1 MASSVRPLQKDDD
14 RTSFR
19 SGDADL
25 DHFFHRYAGQNQFRH
40 RAGVTYVYEHEAR
53 IVAYMTVTAWTMES
67 DVLAVVEGRKFPPY
81 PLPALN
87 IARLATAEGERG
99 RGYGSALVAYACAMA
114 FKMSREMGCVGIS
127 TDAKRDAADYYVA
140 RGFVFFDTVE
150 DHGAPPDAEK
160 EMFLS
165 LRKIETAL
173 GE

>member
-67 DVLAVVEGRKFPPY
+67 
-81 PLPALN
+81 
-87 IARLATAEGERG
+87 
-99 RGYGSALVAYACAMA
+99 
-114 FKMSREMGCVGIS
+114 REMGCVGIS
-127 TDAKRDAADYYVA
+127 TDAKRDAVDYYAA
-140 RGFVFFDTVE
+140 RGLVFFDTVE
-150 DHGAPPDAEK
+150 DQGAPPDAEK

-165 LRKIETAL
+165 LRKMETAL